1 MYSPA
6 RPGHV
11 CVLCLTCSERTATD
25 VLTIY
30 RPKPTQTAICK
41 YLSLFYPINARSND
55 RGCQAVLKNFLQ
67 TSTGIPY
74 EYALTKYFLGAVHT
88 VSMNYGCHH
97 MRKRRRCNIAN
108 NHVPETILEQGIQCV
123 SAEHAAAPGN
133 CTKKYILPQGS
144 HSSTWVAMWHQH
156 TAPHLLYTAP
166 HWPFEQPAI
175 ASGDCQE
182 SEMAAFEL
190 HRQRTTPV
198 SAVSPPETPLRHHH
212 QHRTPGT
219 STYADFCGEHAS
231 GNLAYSAIIR

>member
-97 MRKRRRCNIAN
+97 MRKRRALQYREQPCARNNTGTGYPVRVSRTRC
-108 NHVPETILEQGIQCV
+108 
-123 SAEHAAAPGN
+123 
-133 CTKKYILPQGS
+133 
-144 HSSTWVAMWHQH
+144 STWKLHQKI
-156 TAPHLLYTAP
+156 YTAP
-166 HWPFEQPAI
+166 GVTQ
-175 ASGDCQE
+175 
-182 SEMAAFEL
+182 L
-190 HRQRTTPV
+190 HLGGNVAPTYSSTPPIY
-198 SAVSPPETPLRHHH
+198 SSTLAV
-212 QHRTPGT
+212 
-219 STYADFCGEHAS
+219 
-231 GNLAYSAIIR
+231 